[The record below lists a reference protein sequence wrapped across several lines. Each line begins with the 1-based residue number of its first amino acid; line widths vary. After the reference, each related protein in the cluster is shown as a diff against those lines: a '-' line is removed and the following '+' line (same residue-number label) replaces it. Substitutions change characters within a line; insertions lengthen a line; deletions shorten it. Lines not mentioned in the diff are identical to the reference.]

1 MTVSTQTPS
10 ASITRAE
17 FTVLIALLMS
27 IIAISIDALLPALG
41 IIRSDLGVL
50 NANQAQ
56 LLITAIFLGMTCG
69 QLIAGPVSDAL
80 GRKPIL
86 YLGLALYFLGSLIC
100 YSGQDLTQ
108 LLIGRLVQGLGVSG
122 PYVAAMSIVRD
133 KYSGEQMAKIMSIVM
148 LIFMGVPAIAPSL
161 GQGILLLADWR
172 SIFIF
177 YIGYALMIGSWI
189 FLRLDETLPKDKR
202 ISLSASSF
210 IAGFKE
216 VVTHR
221 ISMGYTL
228 CMGCIFGSLIGYL
241 NSSQQIFQDMFA
253 TGKLFTLY
261 FGLLAL
267 VFGAASLGNA
277 YMVERF
283 GMRRLCDLAL
293 RGMITVASVFLV
305 LQYFFAVNLWMF
317 MLFAGS
323 NFLCFG
329 FVFGNTNAIAM
340 EPMGHIAGIASAI
353 IGAVS
358 SAIALVLGTS
368 IGLAY
373 NDTLVPVTLGFL
385 LLCSTAWLAMSFA
398 NRPIKSA
405 AK

>member
-1 MTVSTQTPS
+1 MTAQLKPS
-10 ASITRAE
+10 PAAISRTE

-41 IIRSDLGVL
+41 IIRSDLKL
-50 NANQAQ
+50 LDANQVQ
-56 LLITAIFLGMTCG
+56 LLITAIFLGMTFG
-69 QLIAGPVSDAL
+69 QLISGPISDAL

-86 YLGLALYFLGSLIC
+86 YFGLALYFIGSLVC
-100 YSGQDLTQ
+100 YYGQDLTH
-108 LLIGRLVQGLGVSG
+108 LLIGRLIQGLGVSG

-133 KYSGEQMAKIMSIVM
+133 KYTGEQMAKIMSIVM

-177 YIGYALMIGSWI
+177 YIGYALVIGSWI
-189 FLRLDETLPKDKR
+189 FLRLEETLAKNNR
-202 ISLSASSF
+202 IRLSASSF
-210 IAGFKE
+210 SAGFKE
-216 VVTHR
+216 VATNK

-253 TGKLFTLY
+253 TGRLFTLY
-261 FGLLAL
+261 FGVLAL
-267 VFGAASLGNA
+267 IFGAASLGNA
-277 YMVERF
+277 YLVERV

-293 RGMITVASVFLV
+293 RGMIASAVIFLAV
-305 LQYFFAVNLWMF
+305 QYCVAVNLAMF
-317 MLFAGS
+317 MLFAGI

-329 FVFGNTNAIAM
+329 FIFGNSNAIAM

-358 SAIALVLGTS
+358 SAIALILGTC

-373 NDTLVPVTLGFL
+373 NNTLLPVTLGFL
-385 LLCSTAWLAMSFA
+385 LLCSIAWLAMKFA
-398 NRPIKSA
+398 NRP
-405 AK
+405 